1 MNQELNV
8 LEILTEVKAQDDE
21 SASKYLEVEHRDFSL
36 YTISQRAIPIF
47 NGLKPVQ
54 QRCLW
59 QLRGVSKYEKVAKLT
74 GMVMS
79 IHPHG
84 DASISEAINQMA
96 GPYCNN
102 VPWLDGHGAFGTRI
116 NPTAFGSPRY
126 VSAKFNSFGKEVIFK
141 DWEIVPLKPSY
152 DETDVEPAMLLPLI
166 PLVLLNGVQG
176 IATGYSTV
184 ILPRSLKDLVDRQI
198 KVLKGQK
205 IDNPLPYSK
214 PIDNIA
220 IRDENNPNKYTF
232 LGECEVIDT
241 SKAKITKLPYGM
253 THAKIV
259 ESLAKMVDKGLIVD
273 YTDKSKADVNI
284 IVDFKRAALKNKTGE
299 FVARKLKLSAGATER
314 IIVLDAKT
322 SSSVHE
328 YHDAALF
335 ISDYTNW
342 RLTFFPTRYKRLIQ
356 LNLADISRL
365 NDVIISIDND
375 LGGQAKS
382 IKNKADL
389 ISFIENIGVKD
400 IDYISS
406 LPVYRFTK
414 EEYDKAKAK
423 ISELEAENRDYA
435 DIIGDVERQKLIYI
449 SELQEVKRKFGK

>member
-1 MNQELNV
+1 MNQDLNV
-8 LEILTEVKAQDDE
+8 IEILDVVKAKGDD
-21 SASKYLEVEHRDFSL
+21 SASKYLEEEHRDFSL

-126 VSAKFNSFGKEVIFK
+126 VSAKFSTFGKEVIFK
-141 DWEIVPLKPSY
+141 DWEIVELKPSY
-152 DETDVEPAMLLPLI
+152 DETDIEPAMLLPLI

-220 IRDENNPNKYTF
+220 IRDETNPNKYTF
-232 LGECEVIDT
+232 LGECKVMDT
-241 SKAKITKLPYGM
+241 STAKITKLPYGM
-253 THAKIV
+253 THSKVV
-259 ESLAKMVDKGLIVD
+259 ESLAKMVEKGLIVD

-284 IVDFKRAALKNKTGE
+284 VVDFKRAALKNKTDE

-314 IIVLDAKT
+314 IIVLDAAT

-328 YHDAALF
+328 YSDAGQF

-342 RLTFFPTRYKRLIQ
+342 RLGFFPARYERLIQ

-365 NDVIISIDND
+365 NDVVIAIDND
-375 LGGQAKS
+375 MGGKAKS
-382 IKNKADL
+382 MKNKAEL
-389 ISFIENIGVKD
+389 ISFITDIGVQD
-400 IDYISS
+400 TDYISS
-406 LPVYRFTK
+406 LPTYRFTQ
-414 EEYDKAKAK
+414 EEYDKAKNR
-423 ISELEAENRDYA
+423 IEELETENKDFT
-435 DIIGDVERQKLIYI
+435 DIIGDVERQKTIYV